1 MNKCRRGFIK
11 DISALGLSTAF
22 YPTFLSCINKNSGA
36 NYLNEKINKIE
47 LFRYDINIP
56 RYFSFGTWLNRQH
69 LFMKISSGAHY
80 GWSEIPASKNNPN
93 EDLSSWVNY
102 VKQYKGLTIEQAQSL
117 LQQQQVE
124 GSKTSLKEM
133 ELMDM
138 GLLDLIGRLQ
148 QKPAIELLGLNHRE
162 PVPGL
167 YCILHKDEGKVREE
181 AQKSLEQN
189 LGHHVKFKMYGN
201 KEIDLR
207 LLSIIREILGKEA
220 IIISDVNKGYKNVGS
235 LEALA
240 DIMNTF
246 KDNGLNAIEDPAPLT
261 TGEWIELQKMIGN
274 LDLIPD
280 APMRPAWKGIKKLQE
295 GMGRIVNLHPS
306 TMGSFTHTAL
316 LAKKVQEIKAKV
328 MIGDDS
334 LAGPACSA
342 WQQIAI
348 GTGAVWVEAIEKKED
363 SKNYMDCL
371 ISSPTKKEANGF
383 YSLKLEPGFGL
394 NIDTEG
400 LRKVSAKYITV

>member
-1 MNKCRRGFIK
+1 MNKSRRGFIK
-11 DISALGLSTAF
+11 NISAVGLSTAIC
-22 YPTFLSCINKNSGA
+22 PTFLSCINKNS
-36 NYLNEKINKIE
+36 NVDYLKEKINKIE
-47 LFRYDINIP
+47 LFLYDINIP

-69 LFMKISSGAHY
+69 LFMKISSGSHY
-80 GWSEIPASKNNPN
+80 GWSEIPASRNNPN

-102 VKQYKGLTIEQAQSL
+102 VKQYKGLSIGAAQKL
-117 LQQQQVE
+117 LQTQQVE
-124 GSKTSLKEM
+124 DTKTSLKEL
-133 ELMDM
+133 ELMDI
-138 GLLDLIGRLQ
+138 GLLDLAGRLQ

-162 PVPGL
+162 PLPGL
-167 YCILHKDEGKVREE
+167 YCILHKDEDKVREE

-189 LGHHVKFKMYGN
+189 LGHHMKFKMFGD

-207 LLSIIREILGKEA
+207 LLCIIREVLSEKA
-220 IIISDVNKGYKNVGS
+220 IVIADVNKGYKKWES

-246 KDNGLNAIEDPAPLT
+246 KDNGLNAIEDSAPLT
-261 TGEWIELQKMIGN
+261 TEEWIALQKMTGD

-280 APMRPAWKGIKKLQE
+280 VPMRQAWKGIGRLQQ

-316 LAKKVQEIKAKV
+316 LANKVQEIKAKV

-348 GTGAVWVEAIEKKED
+348 GTGAVWVEALEKKED

-371 ISSPTKKEANGF
+371 ISSPAKKEANGYF
-383 YSLKLEPGFGL
+383 SLKPAPGFGL
-394 NIDTEG
+394 KLDTDR
-400 LRKVSAKYITV
+400 LKKVSALYIEA